1 MIKQIAFRLGVAVA
15 IATLYAVVWGQAHA
29 GEQDLTNHEA
39 APYHL
44 SCYLHV
50 KDMTTT
56 QGIALAQDGWFG
68 GTHKGEGTLV
78 RKGCHTPASQCR
90 PVDANSL
97 SAGALDKLLRRG
109 FVGHPGDSMEALYA
123 PGC

>member
-1 MIKQIAFRLGVAVA
+1 MIKQIAFRLSAAVA
-15 IATLYAVVWGQAHA
+15 IATLYSVVWGRAHA
-29 GEQDLTNHEA
+29 GEQNLTHHEA

-50 KDMTTT
+50 KDVTTSEA
-56 QGIALAQDGWFG
+56 IALAQDGWFG
-68 GTHKGEGTLV
+68 GTHDGEGTLV
-78 RKGCHTPASQCR
+78 RKGCHTPAARCR

-109 FVGHPGDSMEALYA
+109 YVGHADDTMEALYA